1 MEGIQVSLFSQYPES
16 SENSFTRKRDW
27 SASKTSNN
35 LNLKRHNQDMTQ
47 PLYRSTCS
55 PMILAFTNS
64 QHFAITHCFSGVLL
78 GLILLNIPLIR
89 PASSQQD
96 SDDTPRPNAVTEP
109 QTTQSSDIIRVD
121 ANAAQQ
127 MGIHVEPA
135 IRQRLAI
142 NIKTSGV
149 IEALPDQKVVVT
161 APILGTVVQL
171 LAKPGDAVKVG
182 EVVAL
187 LSSPELAELGVEAT
201 SKREEAQ
208 AGVQQAQADLKL
220 AQQNYLRQQQQA
232 IADLKEAQTGVALA
246 QERYD
251 RNKELQAAGAITRRQ
266 VQESEAALIATRA
279 TLTKAQS
286 ELGVLEAANQLNH
299 AQTELSLAQSK
310 LRLSDSAYLA
320 RLKQLKTTANNDG
333 LVSVTAPI
341 SGIVADRAITPGE
354 TVTVEAAS
362 KPLMTIINAQKVWAT
377 GNLYEKDLTK
387 VKLGQSVQVTVTSLA
402 NHVFT
407 GRIAQIGTVV
417 EGTRVVPVKVE
428 LENFQQ
434 LLKPGMFTQMEIMT
448 ATANATLREQTP
460 NAVLVIP
467 NTAILLT
474 QRYAN
479 ADNNG
484 TAKVF
489 LQQGEG
495 YRPVEVILGQTSGN
509 LVEVKSGLKE
519 GDRIVTEGT
528 TLLYSQSLGNAG
540 IPTDNDDKPEAGEK
554 SEHDMDDVI
563 RSVQI
568 PAWIALP
575 IGVMIAAIA
584 FWLGLRTPQKQSLTQ
599 KEEESNPY
607 IDPKLDLPLD
617 FDGIPF
623 AKFPRKKAGGQRGR
637 GAEEQGKV

>member
-1 MEGIQVSLFSQYPES
+1 
-16 SENSFTRKRDW
+16 
-27 SASKTSNN
+27 
-35 LNLKRHNQDMTQ
+35 
-47 PLYRSTCS
+47 
-55 PMILAFTNS
+55 MIRAFTNS
-64 QHFAITHCFSGVLL
+64 QRFAITHCLSGILL
-78 GLILLNIPLIR
+78 SLILLNVPLIK

-96 SDDTPRPNAVTEP
+96 SDDAPRPNAVTEP
-109 QTTQSSDIIRVD
+109 QTAQSSDTIKVD

-127 MGIHVEPA
+127 MGIHVEPVT
-135 IRQRLAI
+135 RQRLAI
-142 NIKTSGV
+142 NIKTTGL
-149 IEALPDQKVVVT
+149 IEALPDQKVAVT

-171 LAKPGDAVKVG
+171 LAKPGDAVKAG
-182 EVVAL
+182 QVVAR
-187 LSSPELAELGVEAT
+187 LSSPELAELRVEAT

-220 AQQNYLRQQQQA
+220 AQQNYSRQQQQA

-251 RNKELQAAGAITRRQ
+251 RNKELQTAGAITRRQ
-266 VQESEAALIATRA
+266 LQESEAALVATRA

-286 ELGVLEAANQLNH
+286 KLGVLEAANQLSR
-299 AQTELSLAQSK
+299 AQTGVTLAQSR
-310 LRLSDSAYLA
+310 LSLSDSAYRT

-341 SGIVADRAITPGE
+341 SGIVADRPITPGE
-354 TVTVEAAS
+354 TITVEAGS

-377 GNLYEKDLTK
+377 ANLYEKDLPK
-387 VKLGQSVQVTVTSLA
+387 VKLGQSVQITVTSLA
-402 NHVFT
+402 DRVFT
-407 GRIAQIGTVV
+407 GRVAQIGTVV

-428 LENFQQ
+428 LDNFQQ
-434 LLKPGMFTQMEIMT
+434 LLKPGMFAQIEIMT
-448 ATANATLREQTP
+448 ERTP
-460 NAVLVIP
+460 DAVLVVP

-474 QRYAN
+474 QRFAN

-495 YRPVEVILGQTSGN
+495 YRPVEVSLGQTSGN

-528 TLLYSQSLGNAG
+528 TLLYAQSLGGAG
-540 IPTDNDDKPEAGEK
+540 IPTDDDDDKPEADKK

-563 RSVQI
+563 RNMQI

-575 IGVMIAAIA
+575 IGVMIAGAA
-584 FWLGLRTPQKQSLTQ
+584 FWLGLRTARKQSTTQ
-599 KEEESNPY
+599 KEENSNPD
-607 IDPKLDLPLD
+607 IDSNLDLPLD

-623 AKFPRKKAGGQRGR
+623 AKFPRRKIKGSKTGGQRSRGAEGQRSR
-637 GAEEQGKV
+637 GAEEQRSKKTL